1 MIRNYLLASSALS
14 LLLLAVP
21 AAAQTGP
28 ASDRGP
34 GAGEPADI
42 VVTANKRSE
51 RLQDVP
57 IAISAL
63 ADKDVQNRHITSALD
78 LNNIVPG
85 LRLTTSDAAANPK
98 IFIRGVG
105 LSDFNP
111 GSASGVGIYVDGV
124 YVGSPLAQLAGF
136 YDIDRIEVLRGPQ
149 GTLYGRNTT
158 GGAINVITKRPT
170 WKYTGDA
177 SVDYGEYSSVTL
189 NAGVGGPIIADKLAF
204 RVSGQR
210 VSSDG
215 FADNRLTRRE
225 AGAADRWA
233 VRGQLLFTPASN
245 VEILAQASFF
255 RNRGDAIQVKHRS
268 LFPTAPQFAGSDGLC
283 APAYYNSS
291 GCTDLLGYSDTDPRP
306 RSLEDNVDGKDK
318 VDVTTA
324 NLSATIEMGAVDLI
338 AITAYQNAWRDDREN
353 TDASPLQM
361 IEGHFHTKQRQFS
374 QELRLQSHGQ
384 TRLRWVAG
392 AYYMHDHLNDDSS
405 FDTLRDLRPMFIT
418 DNNPTGLSIE
428 NSVGVFGWPNIQKVD
443 SYAVFGQ
450 ADYDV
455 SDRLTLTGGLRWSAD
470 RKSLNYTSQ
479 VDNGL
484 AVLLHFNGRKTFSD
498 WSGRAGIN
506 YRLGTDAR
514 IYATYNRG
522 YKSGGFFGGLASSI
536 AQIEPYDNE
545 ILNAYEVGLK
555 TNLFGRKIR
564 ANLSAF
570 YYDYQNQQVFSQVL
584 RNGLT
589 MQILDNAASS
599 RSYGGEAELAG
610 EISRNL
616 SFSFSVAYL
625 DSKILKYVSDGQDFS
640 GNVLQNSPKW
650 SIGGSISYNMPLADG
665 SAIVSSI
672 DANWRSRVFF
682 DNTQRNRLSD
692 GPATVVNGQIGWR
705 SSNSKIEMG
714 VFAKNLFNK
723 TYLLYISPI
732 DSLGV
737 DELSY
742 APPRVAGAYARINF

>member
-245 VEILAQASFF
+245 VEILAQASFSGTAATQF
-255 RNRGDAIQVKHRS
+255 RSSIVPCSPLHRN
-268 LFPTAPQFAGSDGLC
+268 LPVPTGYARPHITIH
-283 APAYYNSS
+283 PAVRT
-291 GCTDLLGYSDTDPRP
+291 CW
-306 RSLEDNVDGKDK
+306 
-318 VDVTTA
+318 A
-324 NLSATIEMGAVDLI
+324 I
-338 AITAYQNAWRDDREN
+338 AIPIRVPDRWKIMWTARTRWM
-353 TDASPLQM
+353 SPPQ
-361 IEGHFHTKQRQFS
+361 TYPPPSKWA
-374 QELRLQSHGQ
+374 QS
-384 TRLRWVAG
+384 
-392 AYYMHDHLNDDSS
+392 
-405 FDTLRDLRPMFIT
+405 I
-418 DNNPTGLSIE
+418 
-428 NSVGVFGWPNIQKVD
+428 
-443 SYAVFGQ
+443 
-450 ADYDV
+450 
-455 SDRLTLTGGLRWSAD
+455 
-470 RKSLNYTSQ
+470 
-479 VDNGL
+479 
-484 AVLLHFNGRKTFSD
+484 
-498 WSGRAGIN
+498 
-506 YRLGTDAR
+506 
-514 IYATYNRG
+514 
-522 YKSGGFFGGLASSI
+522 
-536 AQIEPYDNE
+536 
-545 ILNAYEVGLK
+545 
-555 TNLFGRKIR
+555 
-564 ANLSAF
+564 
-570 YYDYQNQQVFSQVL
+570 
-584 RNGLT
+584 
-589 MQILDNAASS
+589 
-599 RSYGGEAELAG
+599 
-610 EISRNL
+610 
-616 SFSFSVAYL
+616 
-625 DSKILKYVSDGQDFS
+625 
-640 GNVLQNSPKW
+640 
-650 SIGGSISYNMPLADG
+650 
-665 SAIVSSI
+665 
-672 DANWRSRVFF
+672 
-682 DNTQRNRLSD
+682 
-692 GPATVVNGQIGWR
+692 
-705 SSNSKIEMG
+705 
-714 VFAKNLFNK
+714 
-723 TYLLYISPI
+723 
-732 DSLGV
+732 
-737 DELSY
+737 
-742 APPRVAGAYARINF
+742 